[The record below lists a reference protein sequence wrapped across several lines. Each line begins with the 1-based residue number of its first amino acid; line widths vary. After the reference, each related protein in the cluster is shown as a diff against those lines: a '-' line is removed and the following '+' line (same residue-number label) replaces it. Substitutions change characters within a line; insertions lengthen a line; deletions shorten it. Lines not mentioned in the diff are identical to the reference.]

1 MIVFDLANT
10 VDPKHCRPERQHLSG
25 SSFFA
30 KVTGLHGV
38 TGFTSGLNMG
48 LNFSMLEILISLCGR
63 LLFVFLQNR
72 RFQITTY
79 H

>member
-10 VDPKHCRPERQHLSG
+10 ISERQHLSG

-30 KVTGLHGV
+30 KVTGLQGV
-38 TGFTSGLNMG
+38 TGFISGLNMG
-48 LNFSMLEILISLCGR
+48 LNFSKLDIFTSLCGR

-72 RFQITTY
+72 RFRNTLTTY